1 MTLLSRIFYLLLVVV
16 TAVSCL
22 PAHAQ
27 SILYGSAYTG
37 PLGPATLYRL
47 SMANGAATPVG
58 PIGFDNVGAL
68 DFAPNGTL
76 FGVGYNGSDSILI
89 TINPATG
96 AGTLIGSLGETQF
109 TQDIAF
115 RPSDGTLFA
124 VCSG

>member
-1 MTLLSRIFYLLLVVV
+1 
-16 TAVSCL
+16 
-22 PAHAQ
+22 
-27 SILYGSAYTG
+27 
-37 PLGPATLYRL
+37 
-47 SMANGAATPVG
+47 MANGAATPVG